1 MTKII
6 SLPQSAK
13 KGINKA
19 DMQALMVPVLF
30 LIGVVTVLVVGGSV
44 VFGQIQEARDRI
56 DALALE
62 KEALNSKLNILRQYQ
77 SDVYSSTSDDIAR
90 AFPSDNPV
98 VGVISIIRQKAQS
111 AGVALT
117 SFSSR
122 PAIQKDSEK
131 ESKLAQA
138 EVTVI
143 LNGNPSDIV
152 NMLKGISD
160 IAPVVR
166 VKSVKSMKDSDS
178 ALEVTVTAF
187 WATFPDKIPAVTAP
201 VVDLTADEKEILT
214 KLSALEKVEDVKIPP
229 QPPSDRID
237 PFGI

>member
-1 MTKII
+1 MTKIV
-6 SLPQSAK
+6 SLSQFGK
-13 KGINKA
+13 EGINKA
-19 DMQALMVPVLF
+19 DLQVLIVPGLF
-30 LIGVVTVLVVGGSV
+30 LVGVVAVLLVGGSIV
-44 VFGQIQEARDRI
+44 YVKIQEARDRI
-56 DALALE
+56 DALSLE
-62 KEALNSKLNILRQYQ
+62 KEALSSKLNILRQYN
-77 SDVYSSTSDDIAR
+77 SDVYGSTSDDIAR

-98 VGVISIIRQKAQS
+98 VGVISIIRRKAQS
-111 AGVALT
+111 AGIALT

-122 PAIQKDSEK
+122 PTIQNDN
-131 ESKLAQA
+131 ESKLAKA
-138 EVTVI
+138 EVTVV
-143 LNGNPSDIV
+143 LNGNPADIV

-166 VKSVKSMKDSDS
+166 VESVKSMKDSDT
-178 ALEVTVTAF
+178 ALEVTVSVY

-229 QPPSDRID
+229 QLPSDRID